1 VTDGPPATGSRNR
14 ITLALGWIV
23 CAVALSFGGAGI
35 VTGVGGPPGTSSRP
49 ELTLAGDGTVT
60 PLLQSATDDLG
71 RLRDHVDQLGTD
83 ARGALAATIGGD
95 QKALNE
101 AITTGT
107 TMTGQITTETAALR
121 ARLAALPGF
130 EDATTLPLPPE
141 LGLRLSASVQHR
153 YAQLVASLDA
163 TNGLA
168 DAWLSLTGAAQA
180 ARQLSDIFSAHD
192 AATAQAARLG
202 TQAKYA
208 AALKQLDASDDAMAN
223 AKTMRNQL
231 VKAVDVS
238 TLDQWLARYAAYDAA
253 LRKLYTI
260 LRSTNGRFTKAAQ
273 AAFRAEEDARKG
285 LPGDTRALVVIMGDV
300 AKGGL
305 NQAVI
310 TIELAKGRLN
320 DALDALGSAE
330 PGATASP
337 GPSDQP

>member
-1 VTDGPPATGSRNR
+1 VTRAVRR
-14 ITLALGWIV
+14 ILFGLAWIV
-23 CAVALSFGGAGI
+23 AAVALSLGGAGI

-49 ELTLAGDGTVT
+49 ELTLAGDTAIT
-60 PLLQSATDDLG
+60 PLLESATGALE

-101 AITTGT
+101 AISAGT
-107 TMTGQITTETAALR
+107 TMTTQIASETAALR
-121 ARLAALPGF
+121 TRLASLPGL
-130 EDATTLPLPPE
+130 DGVTTLPLPADV
-141 LGLRLSASVQHR
+141 GLRLSAAIQRR
-153 YAQLVASLDA
+153 YAQLLASLDA

-180 ARQLSDIFSAHD
+180 ARQLADIFAAHD

-208 AALKQLDASDDAMAN
+208 AALRQLDASDDALAN
-223 AKTMRNQL
+223 AKTMRDQL

-238 TLDQWLARYAAYDAA
+238 TLDQWLARYATYDAA
-253 LRKLYTI
+253 LRKLYTT
-260 LRSTNGRFTKAAQ
+260 LRSTNGRFTQ
-273 AAFRAEEDARKG
+273 AARTAFQAEEDARKG

-310 TIELAKGRLN
+310 TIELAKGRLS
-320 DALDALGSAE
+320 DALDALESAAT
-330 PGATASP
+330 GASASP
-337 GPSDQP
+337 GASKLP